1 MIRSKWALLA
11 VLVATSLRAAAAEKS
26 RIDELL
32 DKYTFVGDFYKKEET
47 REISK
52 EIFWR
57 YPYKLTPVEF
67 PIHVKFDNPSLE
79 IPATRG
85 EGRPIDH
92 LNRGRVLFLEGKFD
106 QARATWLSGRA
117 RYGNKYSF
125 HRRNDYF
132 IGYSFLNSGAQLL
145 QDKSL
150 NYESP
155 DVRKNM
161 ANASTFLSW
170 AFIVK
175 VDQPDPLLDSFAPKG
190 LYNLAAIYWRYTRYD
205 GAFGAATSGLNFLRE
220 TGRKEYRSDFHRI
233 LAEAYVKSHSYL
245 EAVQELDTAIRQDR
259 IPEQAAMAFAR
270 VGDIYFDLNNY
281 ELAEDAYA
289 MAAQVDDHLQRFNP
303 AQLVLRAESLFWLGR
318 FSDAQ
323 KMLHFALNGGGYLG
337 GDSAPLDPEY
347 RAWASLRYADAYLA
361 LNNLEKAKLEYFKV
375 IQEFRTKPA
384 GRLAMVREAC
394 LELPFYE
401 GNNVAHARALLE
413 EAKVGEEMP
422 PAMRELAWACQV
434 GSFTQRERSADMLKR
449 VADFAAMYPNSEF
462 LKSFVLP
469 VREYQAT
476 QIEKYFKSGDSYSAM
491 SFFEKN
497 RKRLFPKVSD
507 SLAQRL
513 FVAYADAHRSESA
526 VEFWRAYSKVPESD
540 MKQLRMAVVTAE
552 MAAKSKDKIWRE
564 RDQKTQNS
572 FLKRQW
578 KLEPDTLTKAYLT
591 RMQQQASGPGHWR
604 WLLYLSRRFAASDK
618 TYVCDMEY
626 PLVSKLHAIG
636 GEYAVAAQK
645 DNDNLIATALPDL
658 FQTDESCALSLLD
671 LEASA
676 LKTIDPK
683 VMASRYMQRQ
693 DWPLIGGYLHYYWTV
708 SEYLHDVGD
717 SEDARKLWQVIVD
730 KGSPGSPEV
739 GFAKA
744 RLDPTRTELENLWN

>member
-1 MIRSKWALLA
+1 MIRNKWVVLA
-11 VLVATSLRAAAAEKS
+11 VLLSTSQSSVAAEKS
-26 RIDELL
+26 RLDELL
-32 DKYTFVGDFYKKEET
+32 DKYTFVGDFYQKEET
-47 REISK
+47 REVSK

-57 YPYKLTPVEF
+57 YPYKLAPVEF
-67 PIHVKFDNPSLE
+67 PIHVKFDDPSVE

-117 RYGNKYSF
+117 RFGNKYPY

-145 QDKSL
+145 QDKSQ
-150 NYESP
+150 NYETP

-170 AFIVK
+170 AFVVK
-175 VDQPDPLLDSFAPKG
+175 VDQPDPVLDVVTPKG

-205 GAFGAATSGLNFLRE
+205 GAFGAAMNGLNFLRQ
-220 TGRKEYRSDFHRI
+220 TGRKEFRSDFHRI
-233 LAEAYVKSHSYL
+233 MAEAYVKSHSYL

-259 IPEQAAMAFAR
+259 IPEQVSMAFAR

-289 MAAQVDDHLQRFNP
+289 MAAQVDEHLQRFNP
-303 AQLVLRAESLFWLGR
+303 AQLVLRAESLFWLGK

-323 KMLHFALNGGGYLG
+323 KMLHFALYGGPHQS
-337 GDSAPLDPEY
+337 GDGAPLDPEY

-401 GNNVAHARALLE
+401 GNNIKHARALLE
-413 EAKVGEEMP
+413 EAKVGAEMP

-434 GSFTQRERSADMLKR
+434 GSYTQRERSADMLKR
-449 VADFAAMYPNSEF
+449 VADFAAMYPNSDF
-462 LKSFVLP
+462 LRSFVTP

-476 QIEKYFKSGDSYSAM
+476 QIEKYFKAGDTYRAM

-497 RKRLFPKVSD
+497 RKRLYPRVSD
-507 SLAQRL
+507 DLAQRL

-540 MKQLRMAVVTAE
+540 LKALRMAVVAAE
-552 MAAKSKDKIWRE
+552 MAAKSKDKKWTELNKNI
-564 RDQKTQNS
+564 QKKFISRKWNI
-572 FLKRQW
+572 KA
-578 KLEPDTLTKAYLT
+578 DALTRSYVT
-591 RMQQQASGPGHWR
+591 RMQQQANGPAEWL
-604 WLLYLSRRFAASDK
+604 WLLGLSKHFAADDK
-618 TYVCDMEY
+618 TFVCDMEY
-626 PLVSKLHAIG
+626 PLVSKLHSLG
-636 GEYAVAAQK
+636 GAYAVSAQK
-645 DNDNLIATALPDL
+645 ENDQLVAANLPDL
-658 FQTDESCALSLLD
+658 FQSDESCALSLLD

-676 LKTIDPK
+676 LKAVDPK
-683 VMASRYMQRQ
+683 VMASRYLQRQ
-693 DWPLIGGYLHYYWTV
+693 EWPLIGGYLHYYWTI

-717 SEDARKLWQVIVD
+717 DDDARKLWQVIVD
-730 KGSPGSPEV
+730 KGAAGSPEV
-739 GFAKA
+739 TFAKA

>member
-1 MIRSKWALLA
+1 VIRSKWPVIVVLLA
-11 VLVATSLRAAAAEKS
+11 SSRSALAAEKS
-26 RIDELL
+26 RLDELL
-32 DKYTFVGDFYKKEET
+32 DKYTFVGDFYQKEET

-57 YPYKLTPVEF
+57 YPYKLKPVEF
-67 PIHVKFDNPSLE
+67 PIHVKFEQPTIE
-79 IPATRG
+79 MPATRG

-117 RYGNKYSF
+117 RYGNKYPF

-145 QDKSL
+145 QDKAL

-175 VDQPDPLLDSFAPKG
+175 VDQPDPLLEEVTPKG

-205 GAFGAATSGLNFLRE
+205 GAFGAATTGLNFLRQ
-220 TGRKEYRSDFHRI
+220 TGRKEFRSDFHRI
-233 LAEAYVKSHSYL
+233 LAESYVKSHSYL

-270 VGDIYFDLNNY
+270 VGDIYFDMNNY

-289 MAAQVDDHLQRFNP
+289 MAARVDDHLQRFNP
-303 AQLVLRAESLFWLGR
+303 AQLVLRAESLFWLGK

-323 KMLHFALNGGGYLG
+323 KMLHFALNGSVYQSGE
-337 GDSAPLDPEY
+337 SESLDPEY

-361 LNNLEKAKLEYFKV
+361 LGNLEKAKLEYFKV

-401 GNNVAHARALLE
+401 GNNISHARSLLE
-413 EAKVGEEMP
+413 EAKVGPEMP

-434 GSFTQRERSADMLKR
+434 GSYTQRERSADMLRR
-449 VADFAAMYPNSEF
+449 VADFAATYPNSDF
-462 LKSFVLP
+462 LKSFVAP

-476 QIEKYFKSGDSYSAM
+476 QIEKYFKSGDTYSAM

-497 RKRLFPKVSD
+497 RKRLYPKVPD
-507 SLAQRL
+507 ALARRL
-513 FVAYADAHRSESA
+513 FAAYADAHRSESA
-526 VEFWRAYSKVPESD
+526 AEFWSAYSKVPESD
-540 MKQLRMAVVTAE
+540 MKQLRMAVVAAE
-552 MAAKSKDKIWRE
+552 LAANSKDKKWRA
-564 RDQKTQNS
+564 RDDKTQHE
-572 FLKRQW
+572 FLKRNWNIQ
-578 KLEPDTLTKAYLT
+578 PDPLTKAYVT
-591 RMQQQASGPGHWR
+591 RMQQQAQGPGHWR
-604 WLLYLSRRFAASDK
+604 WLLKLSRHFAANDK
-618 TYVCDMEY
+618 SYVCDMEY
-626 PLVSKLHAIG
+626 PLISKLHALG
-636 GEYAVAAQK
+636 GADAIAAQK
-645 DNDNLIATALPDL
+645 DNDSLIVTNLPDL

-676 LKTIDPK
+676 LKAIDPK
-683 VMASRYMQRQ
+683 VMASRYLQRQ

-717 SEDARKLWQVIVD
+717 ADDAKKLWQVIVD
-730 KGSPGSPEV
+730 KGAPGSPEV